1 MMKCTPLFFK
11 FFFLEKDHRRKWKK
25 IEKKIEN
32 RLVHLSISCIA
43 FHTKNNRNRGLKRV
57 LAPTPLPLI
66 LPFISIFYST
76 CLIQEMVLRAIDSIR
91 DSVINASSAVSTTTV
106 PPLDIPMTSMKPP
119 SIIPT
124 VELVLGTIT
133 YLVIIAMTVVGNT
146 LVVVAVFSYRP
157 LKKVQNYF
165 LVSLAASDLAVAIF
179 VMPLHVVTFLAGG
192 KWLLGVTVCQF
203 FTTADILLCTSS
215 ILNLCAIAIDRY
227 CGKQR
232 FIAKHDISRYWAIHN
247 PINYAQKRTTKFV
260 CIVIAVVWALSML
273 ISVPPIIGW
282 NNWEENMMEDSC
294 GLSTEKAFVLFSA
307 VGSFFLPLL
316 VMVVVYVKIFISA
329 RQRIRTNRGRSA
341 LMRIQN
347 AEGDDDYRKMSI
359 KRASVESARTSS
371 RVGEKTPLVVAD
383 GQTTVT
389 TLAAQSTDGGSLP
402 KDETTK
408 HMKYHNNGSCKVKVK
423 ESKDV
428 EENPTAV
435 LRKREKISVAKEK
448 RAAKT
453 IAVIIFVFS
462 FCWLPFFVAY
472 VIRPFCETCKL
483 HAKVRKGYS
492 HYSNNI
498 CNFQVEQAFT
508 WLGYINSSLN
518 PFLYGILNL
527 EFRRAFKK
535 ILCPKA
541 VLEQRRRRMSAQP

>member
-1 MMKCTPLFFK
+1 MF
-11 FFFLEKDHRRKWKK
+11 
-25 IEKKIEN
+25 
-32 RLVHLSISCIA
+32 
-43 FHTKNNRNRGLKRV
+43 RNYTDSV
-57 LAPTPLPLI
+57 
-66 LPFISIFYST
+66 
-76 CLIQEMVLRAIDSIR
+76 QEMVLRAIDSIR
-91 DSVINASSAVSTTTV
+91 DSVINASSAVSTTTL

-215 ILNLCAIAIDRY
+215 ILNLCAIALD
-227 CGKQR
+227 
-232 FIAKHDISRYWAIHN
+232 RYWAIHN

-260 CIVIAVVWALSML
+260 CIVIVIVWILSML

-282 NNWEENMMEDSC
+282 NNWQENMMEDSC
-294 GLSTEKAFVLFSA
+294 GLSTEKAFVVFSA
-307 VGSFFLPLL
+307 AGSFFLPLL

-371 RVGEKTPLVVAD
+371 R
-383 GQTTVT
+383 
-389 TLAAQSTDGGSLP
+389 TDGGSLP

-423 ESKDV
+423 DV
-428 EENPTAV
+428 KEDEGNPNPTAV

-483 HAKVRKGYS
+483 HAKV
-492 HYSNNI
+492 
-498 CNFQVEQAFT
+498 EQAFT

>member
-1 MMKCTPLFFK
+1 MF
-11 FFFLEKDHRRKWKK
+11 
-25 IEKKIEN
+25 
-32 RLVHLSISCIA
+32 
-43 FHTKNNRNRGLKRV
+43 RNYTDSV
-57 LAPTPLPLI
+57 
-66 LPFISIFYST
+66 
-76 CLIQEMVLRAIDSIR
+76 QEMVLRAIDSIR
-91 DSVINASSAVSTTTV
+91 DSVINASSAVSTTTL

-215 ILNLCAIAIDRY
+215 ILNLCAIALD
-227 CGKQR
+227 
-232 FIAKHDISRYWAIHN
+232 RYWAIHN

-260 CIVIAVVWALSML
+260 CIVIVIVWILSML

-282 NNWEENMMEDSC
+282 NNWQENMMEDSC
-294 GLSTEKAFVLFSA
+294 GLSTEKAFVVFSA
-307 VGSFFLPLL
+307 AGSFFLPLL

-371 RVGEKTPLVVAD
+371 RVGEKTPLVIAD

-389 TLAAQSTDGGSLP
+389 TLAAHSNP
-402 KDETTK
+402 
-408 HMKYHNNGSCKVKVK
+408 
-423 ESKDV
+423 
-428 EENPTAV
+428 NPTAV

-483 HAKVRKGYS
+483 HAKV
-492 HYSNNI
+492 
-498 CNFQVEQAFT
+498 EQAFT

>member
-1 MMKCTPLFFK
+1 
-11 FFFLEKDHRRKWKK
+11 
-25 IEKKIEN
+25 
-32 RLVHLSISCIA
+32 
-43 FHTKNNRNRGLKRV
+43 
-57 LAPTPLPLI
+57 
-66 LPFISIFYST
+66 
-76 CLIQEMVLRAIDSIR
+76 MVLRAIDSIR
-91 DSVINASSAVSTTTV
+91 DSVINASSAVSTTTL

-133 YLVIIAMTVVGNT
+133 YLVIIAMAVVGNT

-215 ILNLCAIAIDRY
+215 ILNLCAIALD
-227 CGKQR
+227 
-232 FIAKHDISRYWAIHN
+232 RYWAIHN

-260 CIVIAVVWALSML
+260 CIVIVIVWILSML

-282 NNWEENMMEDSC
+282 NNWQENMMEDSC
-294 GLSTEKAFVLFSA
+294 GLSTEKAFVVFSA
-307 VGSFFLPLL
+307 AGSFFLPLL

-347 AEGDDDYRKMSI
+347 AEGDDVYRKMSI

-371 RVGEKTPLVVAD
+371 R
-383 GQTTVT
+383 
-389 TLAAQSTDGGSLP
+389 TDGGSLP

-423 ESKDV
+423 DV
-428 EENPTAV
+428 KEDEGNPNPTAV

-483 HAKVRKGYS
+483 HAKV
-492 HYSNNI
+492 
-498 CNFQVEQAFT
+498 EQAFT

>member
-1 MMKCTPLFFK
+1 MNDDF
-11 FFFLEKDHRRKWKK
+11 
-25 IEKKIEN
+25 
-32 RLVHLSISCIA
+32 S
-43 FHTKNNRNRGLKRV
+43 
-57 LAPTPLPLI
+57 
-66 LPFISIFYST
+66 
-76 CLIQEMVLRAIDSIR
+76 QEMVLRAIDSIR
-91 DSVINASSAVSTTTV
+91 DSVINASSAVSTTTL

-215 ILNLCAIAIDRY
+215 ILNLCAIALD
-227 CGKQR
+227 
-232 FIAKHDISRYWAIHN
+232 RYWAIHN

-260 CIVIAVVWALSML
+260 CIVIVIVWILSML

-282 NNWEENMMEDSC
+282 NNWQENMMEDSC
-294 GLSTEKAFVLFSA
+294 GLSTEKAFVVFSA
-307 VGSFFLPLL
+307 AGSFFLPLL

-371 RVGEKTPLVVAD
+371 R
-383 GQTTVT
+383 
-389 TLAAQSTDGGSLP
+389 TDGGSLP

-423 ESKDV
+423 DV
-428 EENPTAV
+428 KEDEGNPNPTAV

-483 HAKVRKGYS
+483 HAKV
-492 HYSNNI
+492 
-498 CNFQVEQAFT
+498 EQAFT

>member
-1 MMKCTPLFFK
+1 
-11 FFFLEKDHRRKWKK
+11 
-25 IEKKIEN
+25 
-32 RLVHLSISCIA
+32 
-43 FHTKNNRNRGLKRV
+43 
-57 LAPTPLPLI
+57 
-66 LPFISIFYST
+66 
-76 CLIQEMVLRAIDSIR
+76 MVLRAIDSIR

-227 CGKQR
+227 
-232 FIAKHDISRYWAIHN
+232 WAIHN

-371 RVGEKTPLVVAD
+371 R
-383 GQTTVT
+383 
-389 TLAAQSTDGGSLP
+389 TDGGSLP

-483 HAKVRKGYS
+483 HAKV
-492 HYSNNI
+492 
-498 CNFQVEQAFT
+498 EQAFT

>member
-1 MMKCTPLFFK
+1 M
-11 FFFLEKDHRRKWKK
+11 
-25 IEKKIEN
+25 
-32 RLVHLSISCIA
+32 S
-43 FHTKNNRNRGLKRV
+43 NNM
-57 LAPTPLPLI
+57 
-66 LPFISIFYST
+66 S
-76 CLIQEMVLRAIDSIR
+76 QEMVLRAIDSIR

-227 CGKQR
+227 
-232 FIAKHDISRYWAIHN
+232 WAIHN

-260 CIVIAVVWALSML
+260 CMVIAIVWVLSML

-282 NNWEENMMEDSC
+282 NNWQENMMEDSC
-294 GLSTEKAFVLFSA
+294 GLSTEKAFVVFSA
-307 VGSFFLPLL
+307 AGSFFLPLL

-371 RVGEKTPLVVAD
+371 R
-383 GQTTVT
+383 
-389 TLAAQSTDGGSLP
+389 TDGGSLP

-423 ESKDV
+423 ETKED

-483 HAKVRKGYS
+483 HAKV
-492 HYSNNI
+492 
-498 CNFQVEQAFT
+498 EQAFT

>member
-1 MMKCTPLFFK
+1 
-11 FFFLEKDHRRKWKK
+11 
-25 IEKKIEN
+25 
-32 RLVHLSISCIA
+32 
-43 FHTKNNRNRGLKRV
+43 
-57 LAPTPLPLI
+57 
-66 LPFISIFYST
+66 
-76 CLIQEMVLRAIDSIR
+76 MVLRAIDSIR

-165 LVSLAASDLAVAIF
+165 SSLAIF

-227 CGKQR
+227 
-232 FIAKHDISRYWAIHN
+232 WAIHN

-260 CIVIAVVWALSML
+260 CMVIAIVWVLSML

-282 NNWEENMMEDSC
+282 NNWQENMMEDSC
-294 GLSTEKAFVLFSA
+294 GLSTEKAFVVFSA
-307 VGSFFLPLL
+307 AGSFFLPLL

-423 ESKDV
+423 ETKEDEEATAPDSLFSKSPTVVFYVFYLPDMKLKKIRKICHTGKAPAA
-428 EENPTAV
+428 NPTAV

-483 HAKVRKGYS
+483 HAKV
-492 HYSNNI
+492 
-498 CNFQVEQAFT
+498 EQAFT

>member
-1 MMKCTPLFFK
+1 
-11 FFFLEKDHRRKWKK
+11 
-25 IEKKIEN
+25 
-32 RLVHLSISCIA
+32 
-43 FHTKNNRNRGLKRV
+43 
-57 LAPTPLPLI
+57 
-66 LPFISIFYST
+66 
-76 CLIQEMVLRAIDSIR
+76 MVLRAIDSIR
-91 DSVINASSAVSTTTV
+91 DSVINASSAVSTTTL

-215 ILNLCAIAIDRY
+215 ILNLCAIALD
-227 CGKQR
+227 
-232 FIAKHDISRYWAIHN
+232 RYWAIHN

-260 CIVIAVVWALSML
+260 CIVIVIVWILSML

-282 NNWEENMMEDSC
+282 NNWQENMMEDSC
-294 GLSTEKAFVLFSA
+294 GLSTEKAFVVFSA
-307 VGSFFLPLL
+307 AGSFFLPLL

-371 RVGEKTPLVVAD
+371 R
-383 GQTTVT
+383 
-389 TLAAQSTDGGSLP
+389 TDGGSLP

-423 ESKDV
+423 DV
-428 EENPTAV
+428 KEDEGNPNPTAV

-483 HAKVRKGYS
+483 HAKV
-492 HYSNNI
+492 
-498 CNFQVEQAFT
+498 EQAFT

>member
-1 MMKCTPLFFK
+1 MSNDM
-11 FFFLEKDHRRKWKK
+11 
-25 IEKKIEN
+25 
-32 RLVHLSISCIA
+32 S
-43 FHTKNNRNRGLKRV
+43 
-57 LAPTPLPLI
+57 
-66 LPFISIFYST
+66 
-76 CLIQEMVLRAIDSIR
+76 QEMVLRAIDSIR
-91 DSVINASSAVSTTTV
+91 DSVINASSAVSTTTI

-227 CGKQR
+227 
-232 FIAKHDISRYWAIHN
+232 WAIHN

-260 CIVIAVVWALSML
+260 CMVIAIVWVLSML

-282 NNWEENMMEDSC
+282 NNWQENMMDDSC
-294 GLSTEKAFVLFSA
+294 ALSTEKAFVVFSA
-307 VGSFFLPLL
+307 AGSFFLPLL

-423 ESKDV
+423 ETKEDD
-428 EENPTAV
+428 ENPTAV

-483 HAKVRKGYS
+483 HAKV
-492 HYSNNI
+492 
-498 CNFQVEQAFT
+498 EQAFT